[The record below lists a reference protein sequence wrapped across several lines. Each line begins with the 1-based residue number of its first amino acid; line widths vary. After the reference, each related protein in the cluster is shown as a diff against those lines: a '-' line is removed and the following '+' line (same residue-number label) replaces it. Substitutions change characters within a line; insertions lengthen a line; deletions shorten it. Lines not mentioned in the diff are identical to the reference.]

1 MILEE
6 FLKQIKR
13 ESIDI
18 EHLSKRN
25 YYKHL
30 NLLFEIIAYNGERL
44 NKKHNL
50 MIAPYLQ
57 YIGKTKRDDF
67 RDDLNKEELQ
77 ELIENLK
84 TDLDCI
90 IFKIDPPKE

>member
-18 EHLSKRN
+18 EHLNRRN

-30 NLLFEIIAYNGERL
+30 DQLFKMIAYDGDRL

-50 MIAPYLQ
+50 MITPYLQ
-57 YIGKTKRDDF
+57 YINKTMRDDF
-67 RDDLNKEELQ
+67 RDNLNTEDLQ

-84 TDLDCI
+84 TDLDCMM
-90 IFKIDPPKE
+90 FKIDPPKE

>member
-1 MILEE
+1 MILQE

-18 EHLSKRN
+18 EGLSKRN

-30 NLLFEIIAYNGERL
+30 NLLFEMIAYDGERL

-67 RDDLNKEELQ
+67 REDLNSEELQ

-84 TDLDCI
+84 TDLDCM